1 MTASSETPF
10 MATPAATPGDPP
22 LVPPVAS
29 RGLLP
34 RAPRRARRDARPMM
48 DRYTPLQTVGLYAAI
63 LLFLLFILLPF
74 FEMFMASLRPL
85 EHLFRSPYQF
95 WSSDFSF
102 QAYRDMWETVPL
114 LGRYIWNSIYI
125 SVMVTAI
132 TMAFVVPAAYAFARL
147 DFPMKNATLGLFL
160 AVNMFTG
167 AVLLIPLYRVLRS
180 MGLLNTYWAMIVPSV
195 AFLIP
200 TGIWLLRSYLARI
213 PRELEEAAYVDGA
226 SRLYTLRRVVL
237 PLAVP
242 GLIVVATAVFIDAY
256 AKQYLF
262 AITFNQTREYQ
273 PLPAGLMEFVGYQTV
288 TWNEL
293 MAAAL
298 TGVLP
303 VMVIFLFLQKYLV
316 AGLTAGAVKE

>member
-1 MTASSETPF
+1 
-10 MATPAATPGDPP
+10 
-22 LVPPVAS
+22 
-29 RGLLP
+29 
-34 RAPRRARRDARPMM
+34 MM
-48 DRYTPLQTVGLYAAI
+48 DRYTKLQLVGIYAAI
-63 LLFLLFILLPF
+63 TVFLIFILLPF

-95 WSSDFSF
+95 WSDDFSF
-102 QAYRDMWETVPL
+102 QAYRDMWVTVPL
-114 LGRYIWNSIYI
+114 LGRYIFNSIFI
-125 SVMVTAI
+125 AFSVTGI
-132 TMAFVVPAAYAFARL
+132 TMAIVVPAAYAYARL
-147 DFPMKNATLGLFL
+147 DFPFKSASLGLFL

-167 AVLLIPLYRVLRS
+167 AVLLIPLYRVLS
-180 MGLLNTYWAMIVPSV
+180 SLGLLNTYWAMIVPGV

-200 TGIWLLRSYLARI
+200 TSIWLLRSYLEKI
-213 PRELEEAAYVDGA
+213 PRELEEAAFVDGA
-226 SRLYTLRRVVL
+226 SRIYTLRRVVL

-242 GLIVVATAVFIDAY
+242 GLIVVGTAIFIGAY
-256 AKQYLF
+256 AQQFLF

-273 PLPAGLMEFVGYQTV
+273 PLPAGLFEFIGYQSV
-288 TWNEL
+288 TWNEM

>member
-1 MTASSETPF
+1 
-10 MATPAATPGDPP
+10 
-22 LVPPVAS
+22 
-29 RGLLP
+29 
-34 RAPRRARRDARPMM
+34 MM
-48 DRYTPLQTVGLYAAI
+48 DRYTRLQTVGIYAAI
-63 LLFLLFILLPF
+63 AVFLTFILLPF

-95 WSSDFSF
+95 WSDDFSF
-102 QAYRDMWETVPL
+102 RAYRDMWTTVPL
-114 LGRYIWNSIYI
+114 LGRYIVNSIYI
-125 SVMVTAI
+125 AGMVTVI
-132 TMAFVVPAAYAFARL
+132 TMAFVIPAAYAYARL
-147 DFPMKNATLGLFL
+147 DFPFKAATLGLFL

-167 AVLLIPLYRVLRS
+167 AVLLIPLYRVLRTL
-180 MGLLNTYWAMIVPSV
+180 GLLNTYWAMIVPGV

-200 TGIWLLRSYLARI
+200 TGIWLLRSYLAKI
-213 PRELEEAAYVDGA
+213 PVELEEAAYVDGA

-242 GLIVVATAVFIDAY
+242 GLIVVATAVFIGAY
-256 AKQYLF
+256 AQQFLF
-262 AITFNQTREYQ
+262 AITFNQERTYQ